1 MVVSDVPINN
11 KDDDLLNR
19 NRFAEKL
26 AESILEY
33 KSKNP
38 LTIGLIGD
46 WGSGKTSI
54 INLFLDSMDKK
65 LNQNTFCNTKHKR
78 VKYKKI
84 TFKKIKC
91 SEYIII
97 NFNPWFFSNQSNLYV
112 QFFKV
117 LINNITN
124 HEYNKIPL
132 LERTTDYQKSLFKK
146 LRIETL
152 EEYLNYLELNKS
164 LPMNNETYLI
174 DSNKIESFDSLLS
187 HKKLCDDYFNSL
199 DYKIVVII
207 DDIDRL
213 NPDEIKQIFQ
223 LVKSL
228 ADFPNLI
235 YILAFDKNYVN
246 YALKEWNREDDIY
259 PAGDFIDKIV
269 QVPLKIPKFD
279 DNDLFNVF
287 KLKFDHVLSN
297 HKNIDVAGFNISK
310 LWLWTAPFFKN
321 IRDIN
326 RYCNAIDF
334 YLYSVDK
341 EVWIHDFALITAL
354 QIFEEEIYDEVKY
367 NKDLLTDDF
376 NLFMGLEDIKKPRED
391 DLNCF
396 LKSIFNNKNLK
407 HEAVVKNILS
417 DLFPKVKYILFSSYT
432 SDYELSLKREKCGIM
447 GEEYF
452 DLYFSFDNTNK
463 LSKSRIDLI
472 INSANNN
479 VETLKV
485 SLLKIKKIG
494 LLDSL
499 IDQLSYH
506 VDKFDSKGIENLI
519 NVFINHYEKLFIDEP
534 FNSIN
539 SKIEKAI
546 NLIYYLVKGSNFEDD
561 HFVDTVTKSENNYFK
576 TYLIWQIYTSDL
588 LYNESNLKLKQD
600 ISEFLSDYFEKTE
613 FSKIEYVRSYIGFW
627 RDLSNFETTNEYV
640 IKLNDDDL
648 IMLVNEFKEY
658 NSAREEYFMEYDYL
672 SHIVEL
678 NSIKKRIEKIK
689 LNEEFYNENKFI
701 IDLFLENFPNK

>member
-1 MVVSDVPINN
+1 MVVSDIPINH

-19 NRFAEKL
+19 NKFAEKL
-26 AESILEY
+26 AESILKY

-54 INLFLDSMDKK
+54 INLFLDSMNKK
-65 LNQNTFCNTKHKR
+65 INHNMFCNTKHKR

-84 TFKKIKC
+84 TFKKIKFT
-91 SEYIII
+91 EYIII

-117 LINNITN
+117 LIENITN

-132 LERTTDYQKSLFKK
+132 FKRTTNHRKSLFKK

-164 LPMNNETYLI
+164 LPMDNETYLI

-187 HKKLCDDYFNSL
+187 HKKLCDNYFNSL
-199 DYKIVVII
+199 NYKIIVII

-213 NPDEIKQIFQ
+213 NPKEVKQIFQ

-246 YALKEWNREDDIY
+246 YALNHWSREDDSY
-259 PAGDFIDKIV
+259 PAEEFIDKIV
-269 QVPLKIPKFD
+269 QVPLKIPKFE
-279 DNDLFNVF
+279 DNNLFNVF
-287 KLKFDHVLSN
+287 KLKFDQVLAN
-297 HKNIDVAGFNISK
+297 HKSIDVVGFNISK
-310 LWLWTAPFFKN
+310 LWLWVETYFKN

-326 RYCNAIDF
+326 RYCNTLDF

-341 EVWIHDFALITAL
+341 DVWIHDFALITAL
-354 QIFEEEIYDEVKY
+354 QIFDEEIYDEVKY

-396 LKSIFNNKNLK
+396 LKSVFNNKNLK
-407 HEAVVKNILS
+407 HESAVKNILS

-447 GEEYF
+447 GKEYF
-452 DLYFSFDNTNK
+452 DLYFTFDNTNK

-479 VETLKV
+479 VETLKGR
-485 SLLKIKKIG
+485 LLQIKEIE

-506 VDKFDSKGIENLI
+506 VDKFDLNGIENLI
-519 NVFINHYEKLFIDEP
+519 NVFINHYEKLFIDEH
-534 FNSIN
+534 FNTIN

-546 NLIYYLVKGSNFEDD
+546 NLIYYLVKGSNFEDNN
-561 HFVDTVTKSENNYFK
+561 FVDAVTKSDDNYFK

-588 LYNESNLKLKQD
+588 LYNESKLKLKQD
-600 ISEFLSDYFEKTE
+600 ISKFLSNYFEKTE
-613 FSKIEYVRSYIGFW
+613 FSKIEHIRSYIGFW
-627 RDLSNFETTNEYV
+627 RDLSNFKTTNKHV

-689 LNEEFYNENKFI
+689 LNEEFYNENKLI
-701 IDLFLENFPNK
+701 IDLFLENFPNN